1 MKTNALKGMK
11 DILPQEQRMRDF
23 VQSKILETYKAS
35 GFERIS
41 TPILEDSEN
50 LDKSDGG
57 DNLNLIF
64 KVLKR
69 GEKLEAALAKQNPT
83 DKDLSDMGLRYDLTL
98 PLTRFFSAN
107 RNELCFPFKVI
118 QTDRVYR
125 AERPQKGRLREFVQC
140 DIDILGDS
148 SVNAEVELIDVTAN
162 AMLSIGFKD
171 FYINI
176 NDRRILRN
184 MLETMGFLP
193 ESIDSVCIT
202 FDKLDKIGAD
212 GVKAE
217 LQEKQFDK
225 KAIDALVDFIQQG
238 EITLDNVISRC
249 SDVSIGDDLKYII
262 QTAKK
267 VSGGKYDVKY
277 CPNLVRGQGYY
288 TGAVFEIA
296 SPLFTGAIGGGGRYD
311 NLIGKFTGQSIPAV
325 GFSIGFERICSILL
339 EQNYQIPGAKERCA
353 LLYDDSA
360 DFAKIMNMAQ
370 SLRKDYNVAV
380 FKKAKKMGP
389 QFDMLEKQGFTKFA
403 VLKDGQ
409 IVLK

>member
-1 MKTNALKGMK
+1 MKTNVLKGMK

-238 EITLDNVISRC
+238 EITLDSVISRC
-249 SDVSIGDDLKYII
+249 SDATIGDDLKYII

-267 VSGGKYDVKY
+267 VSDGKYDVKY

-311 NLIGKFTGQSIPAV
+311 NLIGKFTGQKIPAV

-353 LLYDDSA
+353 LLYDDSV

>member
-202 FDKLDKIGAD
+202 FDKLDKIGAN
-212 GVKAE
+212 GVKTE

-296 SPLFTGAIGGGGRYD
+296 SPLFSGAIGGGGRYD

-353 LLYDDSA
+353 FLYDDSA

>member
-225 KAIDALVDFIQQG
+225 KAIDAIVDFIQQG

-249 SDVSIGDDLKYII
+249 SEVSIGDDLKYII

-296 SPLFTGAIGGGGRYD
+296 SPLFSGAIGGGGRYD
-311 NLIGKFTGQSIPAV
+311 NLIGKFTGQNIPAV

-380 FKKAKKMGP
+380 FKKAKKVGP

>member
-262 QTAKK
+262 QAAKK

>member
-107 RNELCFPFKVI
+107 RNELCSPFKVI

-238 EITLDNVISRC
+238 EITLDSVISRC
-249 SDVSIGDDLKYII
+249 SDASIGDDLKYII

-296 SPLFTGAIGGGGRYD
+296 SPLFSGAIGGGGRYD

-353 LLYDDSA
+353 FLYDDSA

>member
-238 EITLDNVISRC
+238 EITLDSVISRC
-249 SDVSIGDDLKYII
+249 SDASIGDDLKYII

>member
-1 MKTNALKGMK
+1 MKTNSLKGMK

-69 GEKLEAALAKQNPT
+69 GEKLESALAKQNPT

-212 GVKAE
+212 GVKTE
-217 LQEKQFDK
+217 LQEKQFDQ

-249 SDVSIGDDLKYII
+249 SDASIGDDLKYII

-267 VSGGKYDVKY
+267 VSDGKYDVKY

-296 SPLFTGAIGGGGRYD
+296 SPLFSGAIGGGGRYD
-311 NLIGKFTGQSIPAV
+311 NLIGKFTGQNIPAV
-325 GFSIGFERICSILL
+325 GFSIGFERICNILL

-353 LLYDDSA
+353 LLYDDSV
-360 DFAKIMNMAQ
+360 DFADIMNMAK
-370 SLRKDYNVAV
+370 SLRKDYSVAV

-403 VLKDGQ
+403 VLKEGQ
-409 IVLK
+409 IFLK